1 MSKSNSKTTPKK
13 LALKKKTVSVLTD
26 RSIIANL
33 ADTGRPIVIIS
44 MGCATDFT
52 RQLPT
57 EYQKLLMTD
66 ITKPMTDFTKPVKK

>member
-1 MSKSNSKTTPKK
+1 MSKSISRQTPRK

-33 ADTGRPIVIIS
+33 NNTKRPIIIIS
-44 MGCATDFT
+44 IGCGTDFT

-66 ITKPMTDFTKPVKK
+66 ITKVATDFTKPGKK

>member
-1 MSKSNSKTTPKK
+1 MSKSTSKATPKK
-13 LALKKKTVSVLTD
+13 LSLNKKTVSVLTD
-26 RSIIANL
+26 KSILLNL
-33 ADTGRPIVIIS
+33 KNTRRPIVIIS

-66 ITKPMTDFTKPVKK
+66 IT